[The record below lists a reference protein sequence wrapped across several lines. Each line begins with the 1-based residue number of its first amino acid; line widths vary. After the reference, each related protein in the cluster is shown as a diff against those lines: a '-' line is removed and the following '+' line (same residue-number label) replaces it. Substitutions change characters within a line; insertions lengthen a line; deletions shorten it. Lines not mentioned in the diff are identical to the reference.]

1 MQKFCHTGK
10 ISRCTVSK
18 KGDAKKYAA
27 NDARARAC
35 QSVELQTSRA
45 SLGKTQA
52 GRVRKTMGCMMSRA
66 HTRSFA
72 RQAKQS
78 FKGGGI
84 RVPCEQIEAYVESD
98 VGWT

>member
-52 GRVRKTMGCMMSRA
+52 GRVRKTMGSMVSHA
-66 HTRSFA
+66 DARSFA
-72 RQAKQS
+72 RQVKQKK
-78 FKGGGI
+78 KGGGM
-84 RVPCEQIEAYVESD
+84 RVPFERWRAS
-98 VGWT
+98 